1 MREGS
6 LVGNAARVARE
17 VRLRKYCTE
26 MRPDRGEFGEVGEE
40 LRRQGNFWAGI

>member
-26 MRPDRGEFGEVGEE
+26 MRPDGGEFGEVGEE
-40 LRRQGNFWAGI
+40 LRRQGKFWAGI